1 MKLTKKILLLSFIS
15 LFTDMASEMLYPIMP
30 LYLKSIGYSVVFI
43 GILEGIAEFTSGISK
58 GYFGN
63 LSDVLNKKSK
73 FIKIGYTISAIAK
86 PLFPIFN
93 NALWV
98 LSLRTIDRF
107 GKGIRTAPR
116 DAMLSEESTIE
127 TKGRVFGF
135 HRSMDTLGA
144 VLGAGI
150 TFLLIYFLKIDYVF
164 LFYLAAVP
172 GFITILLLQLLKDKK
187 QLPQQNLNKSKVN
200 FLDFFKYWKI
210 APKNYKIFIM
220 ALTIFSIAN
229 SSDFFLLLRVKSSFN
244 SDSATIL
251 LYIFYNIIY
260 VIFSFP
266 LGKLGDKIGLLKIQ
280 ILGFIFFII
289 VYLSFSLVN
298 SLLAFITIFFLYGI
312 YAASTE
318 GISKAIISNIVSKNQ
333 LGTALGLF
341 LTLQSFSI
349 LIGNT
354 ISGFIWNFF
363 SQQTMFIFSS
373 ILTFISLVIIL
384 FHSKILEDAY

>member
-1 MKLTKKILLLSFIS
+1 
-15 LFTDMASEMLYPIMP
+15 
-30 LYLKSIGYSVVFI
+30 
-43 GILEGIAEFTSGISK
+43 
-58 GYFGN
+58 
-63 LSDVLNKKSK
+63 
-73 FIKIGYTISAIAK
+73 
-86 PLFPIFN
+86 
-93 NALWV
+93 
-98 LSLRTIDRF
+98 
-107 GKGIRTAPR
+107 
-116 DAMLSEESTIE
+116 MLSEESTIE